1 MGEWRIEDIGET
13 GGRAQ
18 PHRAAGLAVFR
29 SYFGLDVINGAEQP
43 AAACQQHLAGLGHGY
58 AARAAFEQRTAKLA
72 LEFLDVPAECRLRDI
87 ERAGRSRE
95 SAAFGD
101 RDEITKLPQV
111 QFQHPSQIEIAT
123 ISNIFL

>member
-1 MGEWRIEDIGET
+1 MGKWRIEDIGET

-43 AAACQQHLAGLGHGY
+43 AAACQQHLAGLGHRY
-58 AARAAFEQRTAKLA
+58 AARAAFEQRAAEFA
-72 LEFLDVPAECRLRDI
+72 LEVLDVPAECRLRDI
-87 ERAGRSRE
+87 ERTGRSRE
-95 SAAFGD
+95 SAALGD

-111 QFQHPSQIEIAT
+111 QRR
-123 ISNIFL
+123 LLLKLR